1 MAEHAR
7 HHSTPARGTGFR
19 SGFGAAVGSIGGRG
33 GGPALGMRPLSA
45 GPLGR
50 PQWESGQPPNP
61 YSLPAAEP
69 PSTPVHHGPGPHHQT
84 QSSSSS
90 SHQGLGALSSRSS
103 ASSSHQETPPD
114 HTFGSSSYLDG
125 VRQAGQVVPQP
136 IFERELELI
145 KPDLH
150 NHVVMDFGLSEK
162 SQGRLHNFT
171 TIMNKLPGISKEL
184 AVPLFYIMGVLLC
197 ILDALDA
204 RSSGQTTITP
214 EELGTVYKKIEEKL
228 ELSTFRMNEM
238 QRTNATATIKAMV
251 FAKGRLEFHNT
262 KDRAM
267 QLFED
272 EKASRGFLTAF
283 ENHANE
289 EELRGVVSS
298 IAHSVLNGFREDLI
312 MSVCRGSKGR
322 AVSLPS
328 AVQTMGKK
336 FLGRSSLVERD
347 HLKKVALLRRLIME
361 NTELHSDKHLKR
373 GPDGELFFQIPRLE
387 PAVLEGFPDEPEHDD
402 LPPKPQGTV
411 GFWAYFQQII
421 EDDLATFPTEEKTMT
436 GASDIVAMAQS
447 RPRASTVQASGSRQQ
462 DTPSVNYNSLTLY
475 DLTEYEPKTSKGSVR
490 GFRLLVVF
498 VPHANALTLSNLLVA
513 HHRLSTACQQKE
525 GIERPSVLVAISQS
539 LPMY

>member
-1 MAEHAR
+1 MFKHLIDAPDEFRFSSRCPPWRSTHATIAR
-7 HHSTPARGTGFR
+7 QLEGPAFEVVLGQLLEVSEDGVEDLHLECDRCRRAPWGVLNGNLDNRPILIPFQQQNPPARQFTMAQGLITKR
-19 SGFGAAVGSIGGRG
+19 SLLLRPATKGSGCSQVAALPHLRIK
-33 GGPALGMRPLSA
+33 RPL
-45 GPLGR
+45 
-50 PQWESGQPPNP
+50 
-61 YSLPAAEP
+61 
-69 PSTPVHHGPGPHHQT
+69 QT
-84 QSSSSS
+84 TR
-90 SHQGLGALSSRSS
+90 LAL
-103 ASSSHQETPPD
+103 
-114 HTFGSSSYLDG
+114 
-125 VRQAGQVVPQP
+125 QATWMP

-289 EELRGVVSS
+289 EELRGAVSS

-411 GFWAYFQQII
+411 GFWALVDWMIQCLRVRNGSNDSDRWVAYFQQII
-421 EDDLATFPTEEKTMT
+421 EDDLAIFPTEEKTMT

-462 DTPSVNYNSLTLY
+462 DTPSVNYNSLTL
-475 DLTEYEPKTSKGSVR
+475 
-490 GFRLLVVF
+490 
-498 VPHANALTLSNLLVA
+498 
-513 HHRLSTACQQKE
+513 
-525 GIERPSVLVAISQS
+525 
-539 LPMY
+539 